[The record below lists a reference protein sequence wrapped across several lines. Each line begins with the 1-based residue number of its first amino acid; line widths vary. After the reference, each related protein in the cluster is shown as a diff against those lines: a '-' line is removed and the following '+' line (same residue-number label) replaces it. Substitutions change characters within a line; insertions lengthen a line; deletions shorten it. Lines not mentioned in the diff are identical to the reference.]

1 MREALT
7 EQWARSMAEGV
18 PGAVEEVTFALSG
31 GVTTHGQLDY
41 PASGAPPYPT
51 VLLIQGSGPIDRHE
65 TFIEPDGTVR
75 RPFDLIAE
83 ALTRRGLAVF
93 RYDKRGVCPPSQV
106 CDAAAYGAQS
116 KPVLTEDAA
125 LAYARMIANPLIDAT
140 RTAVLGHSEGTW
152 LAPAL
157 PDRFPQI
164 QALVLISTGL
174 GVMHAL
180 SFTQVT
186 LPLLGVAPY
195 DTDDGDLAP
204 DEVPLADPAAMG
216 RFQER
221 IRVQGQL
228 LMLRMKGVAR
238 TCARSISTRT

>member
-1 MREALT
+1 M
-7 EQWARSMAEGV
+7 
-18 PGAVEEVTFALSG
+18 
-31 GVTTHGQLDY
+31 
-41 PASGAPPYPT
+41 
-51 VLLIQGSGPIDRHE
+51 GS
-65 TFIEPDGTVR
+65 FN
-75 RPFDLIAE
+75 
-83 ALTRRGLAVF
+83 
-93 RYDKRGVCPPSQV
+93 
-106 CDAAAYGAQS
+106 
-116 KPVLTEDAA
+116 A
-125 LAYARMIANPLIDAT
+125 LAYARMIAHPLIDAT

-152 LAPAL
+152 LTPAL
-157 PDRFPQI
+157 PNRFPQI

-195 DTDDGDLAP
+195 DTDDDGALAP
-204 DEVPLADPAAMG
+204 DELPLADPVAMG

-238 TCARSISTRT
+238 TCARSISTPDSTRTGMARSTA